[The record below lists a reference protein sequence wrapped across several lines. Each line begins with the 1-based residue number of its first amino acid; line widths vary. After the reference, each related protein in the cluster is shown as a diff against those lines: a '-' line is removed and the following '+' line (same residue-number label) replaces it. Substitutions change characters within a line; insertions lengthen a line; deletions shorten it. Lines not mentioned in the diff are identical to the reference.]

1 MTKKYFTIG
10 RKINT
15 PDGECTISNIFH
27 NGVGAD
33 ADSFEDTYFF
43 EFSEISPILTETEK
57 AEEAKAQRAAWVREQ
72 EMAFLQSEG
81 YFETP
86 SKTIECQ
93 TFAQWLKLAEAR
105 QPNITTEPYHKSD
118 LGYGL

>member
-1 MTKKYFTIG
+1 MHSKYNTIG
-10 RKINT
+10 RRINT
-15 PDGECTISNIFH
+15 PEGECTITNIFPR
-27 NGVGAD
+27 GVAAYTEEWD
-33 ADSFEDTYFF
+33 DDKFF
-43 EFSEISPILTETEK
+43 EYSEINPILSETEK

-93 TFAQWLKLAEAR
+93 TLAQWLKLAEAL